1 MPEIHAASDAT
12 GPQTPSPNR
21 RATCQRPKC
30 AASVPLGLLD
40 CLRFR
45 DRLLEWRAA
54 RPPPFFQRPKC
65 AASVPLG
72 LLDCL
77 RFRDRLLEWR
87 ASRPPHFCEGFSHGP
102 PNRWEIGYIEAV
114 GDLLRCHVR
123 LVPDAGR
130 ENLGEKSRT
139 HNGWRS
145 RAIRAKRREKIAE
158 FLTDLLG
165 AHPELLFE
173 RVDGTEAELHDVGAL
188 AGYGDGWVLDGR
200 HLGRL
205 GGFAHHS
212 DPRPVAECR
221 CWKLRSSPRRPCR
234 LCR

>member
-21 RATCQRPKC
+21 RATC
-30 AASVPLGLLD
+30 
-40 CLRFR
+40 
-45 DRLLEWRAA
+45 
-54 RPPPFFQRPKC
+54 QRPKC

-188 AGYGDGWVLDGR
+188 AGDGDGWVLDGWA
-200 HLGRL
+200 LG
-205 GGFAHHS
+205 
-212 DPRPVAECR
+212 
-221 CWKLRSSPRRPCR
+221 
-234 LCR
+234 